1 MSYASPISRCPDSTA
16 CVRAWMRCHRTIALH
31 FEDRMRRHL
40 LRDSVD
46 ATHAQ
51 SRSRYRKRSPSR
63 PHSRAMGITARLRDA
78 RPAVVRSR
86 NLVRWHR
93 KVGTRHSER
102 PLRNALTRC
111 ATLRPS
117 PQGDRVTGHV
127 AVRQCHICHFQQIE
141 PHRERSRRGLT
152 ANSHGFK
159 TRASLAMSIRRS
171 CFVLCTLTRKKS
183 MG

>member
-1 MSYASPISRCPDSTA
+1 VSYASPISRCPDSTA

-31 FEDRMRRHL
+31 FEDRIRRHL
-40 LRDSVD
+40 LRDSLSMRHMLNLAPVSGN
-46 ATHAQ
+46 ARRAGHTH
-51 SRSRYRKRSPSR
+51 S
-63 PHSRAMGITARLRDA
+63 MCITARLRDA

-117 PQGDRVTGHV
+117 PKGDRATGHV